1 MYAVDFTHL
10 LRSLFSDYKSSLI
23 FNFFLHT
30 GKIFFHFIHVIARKF
45 NILSD
50 CDSLDLLSWVAD
62 FQKKCYHVQ
71 GYVFIPLLNFTPHAF
86 VI

>member
-1 MYAVDFTHL
+1 MQLTLHTCFVPFFQTIKAVKF
-10 LRSLFSDYKSSLI
+10 LI
-23 FNFFLHT
+23 FFLHT